1 MTMVAPVAP
10 RLIERLPAIK
20 GRLSENAPLSAV
32 TWFQVGG
39 PAEVMARPRDLED
52 LVALLRGRPADAPL
66 LVLGVGSNLLVR
78 DGGIDGLVLRLGR
91 GFAGIAVEEGRRLRV
106 GASALDLNVSLAA
119 RDAGIAGIEFL
130 RGIPGTIGGAFRT
143 NAGAYGAELADVL
156 VEATVVDGTG
166 KVMTVKPDDFHFTYR
181 HSDFPADWIVT
192 EAVLQGR
199 PGVVAEIA
207 ARMDEIAR
215 ARESS
220 QPVRSR
226 TGGSTFKNPPGARAW
241 ELVDAA
247 GCRGLRRGAAIVS
260 PQHCNFLINEG
271 GASAADIE
279 GLGEEVRRRV
289 FETSG
294 VRLEWEIMRL
304 GRHAGAPAGE
314 VTP

>member
-1 MTMVAPVAP
+1 MAATETP
-10 RLIERLPAIK
+10 RLIDRLPALK
-20 GRLSENAPLSAV
+20 GRVSEGALLSAV

-39 PAEVMARPRDLED
+39 PAEVMVRPRDLED
-52 LVALLRGRPADAPL
+52 LTALLRGRPTDVPL

-78 DGGIDGLVLRLGR
+78 DGGLDGIVLRLGR
-91 GFAGIAVEEGRRLRV
+91 GFAGIAVEDGHRLRV
-106 GASALDLNVSLAA
+106 GAAALDLNVSLAA
-119 RDAGIAGIEFL
+119 RDAGIAGLEFL

-166 KVMTVKPDDFHFTYR
+166 KVMTLTPDAFHFAYR

-207 ARMDEIAR
+207 ARMDEIAA
-215 ARESS
+215 AREAS

-247 GCRGLRRGAAIVS
+247 GCRGLRRGAAVVS
-260 PQHCNFLINEG
+260 ERHCNFLINEG

-279 GLGEEVRRRV
+279 GLGEDVRRRV
-289 FETSG
+289 FESSG
-294 VRLEWEIMRL
+294 IELEWEIMRL
-304 GRHAGAPAGE
+304 GRHGQAPARE